1 MSANE
6 KLRKML
12 CEMYGVEEIPEYDFD
27 PLSLLK
33 KKYQKENN
41 ISNEELQNSL
51 DWLRQNSLDF
61 KQKAKKRK
69 SKK

>member
-12 CEMYGVEEIPEYDFD
+12 CETYEVEEIPEYDFD
-27 PLSLLK
+27 PLSILD
-33 KKYQKENN
+33 KKYRKENN

-51 DWLRQNSLDF
+51 DWLRQNSLGF